1 MILENES
8 SLQRWLSNQLR
19 PISDA
24 DPLAL
29 AMYVVAL
36 LKHHDKKGDV
46 LKNHCYEQLL
56 DFLKDHTR
64 DFLESLFNVLKDGS
78 YKVEGVDDEFDVSC
92 NWIRA
97 ENAAKVNI
105 YDHSY
110 SQYLLFKRTSR
121 LVVIAVPVEPTT
133 KAAVGPSR

>member
-1 MILENES
+1 MILENET
-8 SLQRWLSNQLR
+8 SLQRWLSNQLK

-46 LKNHCYEQLL
+46 LKNHCYEQLF
-56 DFLKDHTR
+56 DFLKDNTR

-78 YKVEGVDDEFDVSC
+78 YKVEGADGEFDVSRGC
-92 NWIRA
+92 I
-97 ENAAKVNI
+97 
-105 YDHSY
+105 
-110 SQYLLFKRTSR
+110 
-121 LVVIAVPVEPTT
+121 TT
-133 KAAVGPSR
+133 KKSDHCNLSFL